1 MDVMKATPLT
11 LLIALGILVDC
22 SKPQRFTLFKLMP
35 EDHTGINFENTLIST
50 DSLNILEYLYFYN
63 GGGVAAGDVN
73 NDGLVD
79 MYFAGNQVSNRLY
92 LNKGNF
98 QFGDITEAAG
108 VSGEGGWSTGVTMAD
123 VSGDGLLDIYV
134 CQVGDYKGIHGKNRL
149 YINQGEGKFEDKAE
163 EYGLDFI
170 GFSTQAAFFDYDR
183 DGDLDMYL
191 LNHGVKSP
199 EVFAKASNRSIPD
212 AGGDKLFRNLAS
224 EGKLGFQDVTEE
236 SGIYS
241 SILGFGLGIGIEDLN
256 DDGWLDIYV
265 SNDFTENDYLYLNQQ
280 DGTFRESLENLISST
295 SRYSMGNDL
304 ADLNGDGLPEILTTD
319 MLPEDPEIWMKSVG
333 EDKPEV
339 YQIKKQFGYADQY
352 VRNHLQLNQ
361 GKNGFSEIALL
372 AGIAASDWSWSPL
385 IVDLDNDGFKDIYI
399 TNGIVKRP
407 NDLDFIQYSQAGD
420 PKLSPK
426 EQQAK
431 QIEMLP
437 AVKLPNYAYQSQGHY
452 HAGSLKRHTFEKIS
466 AEWGLDQP
474 SYSNGAMY
482 ADLDNDGDQDLIVNN
497 INQPAFIYQNQMAD
511 SSNRFLRIDLSTTTK
526 NTFALGAKVGVF
538 CNGTGFYQRY
548 IGTRGFMSGASSTL
562 LFGLGG
568 ASQVDSIE
576 VEWPDGTIELFF
588 ENTINK
594 SIRLTQGEGRLKEI
608 IGTAPVVT
616 TTFPEIDWKHL
627 EKNSVDE
634 TKREYLIPKSFAT
647 MGPALAVGDVNND
660 GLDDVYVGGAKDQPG
675 ALFLQQQDG
684 MFQEKENK
692 IFTQLAPAEDVVAE
706 FADFNGDG
714 NLDLY
719 VGGGGNEH
727 ASGSLLN
734 FDRLLVGNGRGE
746 FQFNPRA
753 LPGIGEN
760 TSTIAIHD
768 VDGDGDL
775 DIFVGSSV
783 VTGDYGASPKSSLL
797 INRGNGDFQEKT
809 EDWFG
814 GPKIS
819 RPIGEGLDDDGRIDF
834 GMINSATWADLNN
847 DGKKELILTGD
858 WQDIR
863 VFEIRNDQTIREKNF
878 PGLEYSSGW
887 IQSVSVADVNN
898 DGRKDIL
905 TGNLGLNSKLKA
917 SREKPVWLY
926 HGDFD
931 ENNQADPLIFHY
943 MEDRLLPFATR
954 DDLIKQIP
962 KIKKMHNS
970 YESYAAISNPTALL
984 SKKSLEQAAKQA
996 AYNFQ
1001 SGAYLQQENGDFLFI
1016 PFPDQAQFSP
1026 VYAVHWDSSNETVY
1040 LGGNF
1045 SGFRADLGINTAAA
1059 FSSYTWKNNHWVNA
1073 PFNATIPAK
1082 SEIRALKKITVKG
1095 KNYIL
1100 VASNSDPLYW
1110 CKLP

>member
-1 MDVMKATPLT
+1 MKTAPLT
-11 LLIALGILVDC
+11 LIIALGLLAGC
-22 SKPQRFTLFKLMP
+22 SRPSEPTLFELMP
-35 EDHTGINFENTLIST
+35 EEHTGITFENTLIST

-63 GGGVAAGDVN
+63 GGGVAAGDIN

-79 MYFAGNQVSNRLY
+79 LYFAGNQVSNRLY

-98 QFGDITEAAG
+98 QFEDITAAAG
-108 VSGEGGWSTGVTMAD
+108 VSGAAGWSTGVTMSD
-123 VSGDGLLDIYV
+123 INGDGLLDIYV
-134 CQVGDYKGIHGKNRL
+134 CQVGDYKGIKGKNRL
-149 YINQGEGKFEDKAE
+149 YINQGGGKFEDKAE
-163 EYGLDFI
+163 EYGLDFV

-199 EVFAKASNRSIPD
+199 EVFSKATNRTIPD

-224 EGKLGFQDVTEE
+224 EGKVGFEDVTEE

-241 SILGFGLGIGIEDLN
+241 SILGFGLGVGIEDLN
-256 DDGWLDIYV
+256 NDGWLDIYV

-280 DGTFRESLENLISST
+280 DGTFKESLENLISST

-304 ADLNGDGLPEILTTD
+304 ADINGDGLSEILTTD
-319 MLPEDPEIWMKSVG
+319 MLPENPEIWMKSVG
-333 EDKPEV
+333 EDKQEV

-361 GKNGFSEIALL
+361 GKNGFSEIALQ

-420 PKLSPK
+420 PKLGPK

-437 AVKLPNYAYQSQGHY
+437 SVKLPNYAYQSQGYY
-452 HAGSLKRHTFEKIS
+452 HDESLKRYTFGEIS
-466 AEWGLDQP
+466 GEWGLAQP
-474 SYSNGAMY
+474 SYSNGGMY

-497 INQPAFIYQNQMAD
+497 VNQPAYIYQNHTTER
-511 SSNRFLRIDLSTTTK
+511 SSYSFLRIDLRTTTK
-526 NTFALGAKVGVF
+526 NTFAVGAKVGVF
-538 CNGTGFYQRY
+538 CNGIGFYQRH

-562 LFGLGG
+562 VFGLGG
-568 ASQVDSIE
+568 ATEIDSIE
-576 VEWPDGTIELFF
+576 VDWPDGTVELFY
-588 ENTINK
+588 ENAINA
-594 SIRLTQGEGRLKEI
+594 SIRLTQGKGRPKELI
-608 IGTAPVVT
+608 DTVPLIEPK
-616 TTFPEIDWKHL
+616 FPNIEWRHN

-647 MGPALAVGDVNND
+647 IGPALAVGDVNND
-660 GLDDVYVGGAKDQPG
+660 GLDDVFVGGAKDQPG

-684 MFQEKENK
+684 TFQEKENK
-692 IFTQLAPAEDVVAE
+692 IFAQLAPAEDVVAE

-719 VGGGGNEH
+719 VGSGGNEH
-727 ASGSLLN
+727 ASGVLLN
-734 FDRLLVGNGRGE
+734 FDRLLVGNGLGE

-797 INRGNGDFQEKT
+797 INDGNGEFQDKT
-809 EDWFG
+809 GEWFD
-814 GPKIS
+814 
-819 RPIGEGLDDDGRIDF
+819 RMDF
-834 GMINSATWADLNN
+834 GMINSAVWADLNN
-847 DGKKELILTGD
+847 DGKKELIVTGD
-858 WQDIR
+858 WQKIR
-863 VFEIRNDQTIREKNF
+863 VFEIIEGKSLRENNF
-878 PGLEYSSGW
+878 PGLAFSSGW
-887 IQSVSVADVNN
+887 IQSLSVADING
-898 DGRKDIL
+898 DGRQDIL
-905 TGNLGLNSKLKA
+905 SGNLGLNSKLKA
-917 SREKPVWLY
+917 SPEKPVWLY

-943 MEDRLLPFATR
+943 MDDRLVPFATR

-970 YESYAAISNPTALL
+970 YESYAAISDPIDLL
-984 SKKSLEQAAKQA
+984 SKESLEKASQKASH
-996 AYNFQ
+996 NFH
-1001 SGAYLQQENGDFLFI
+1001 SGVYLQQENGDFLFSA
-1016 PFPDQAQFSP
+1016 FPDEAQFSP
-1026 VYAVHWDSSNETVY
+1026 IFTVHGEPSNKTVY

-1045 SGFRADLGINTAAA
+1045 SGFRVDLGVNTASA
-1059 FSSYTWKNNHWVNA
+1059 FSAYNLDSFQGEKTPYEAN
-1073 PFNATIPAK
+1073 IPARA
-1082 SEIRALKKITVKG
+1082 EIRVMKKITVKG
-1095 KNYIL
+1095 ENYL
-1100 VASNSDPLYW
+1100 LAASNSGPLYW